1 MKHWQFITVPLL
13 LGSAVNAHADE
24 GRPFRVVPQNEAAR
38 SILDNTL
45 MVSGG
50 DALVKE
56 ADTSA
61 WDFNNLY
68 WVNTQKIDRQKTDLV
83 SFGDVLHEVKGQYAV
98 MRIEQD
104 RVEALSHSLHNQG
117 LACGLLFRM
126 FGDTVASSFTAP
138 TPAPVVEV
146 SQKLPQVEAMTQ
158 KVNQENIQQ
167 TVEEM
172 SSIFSRHHNS
182 DTGIAV
188 TQQLI
193 EKYQVLANGRSDVQ
207 ISAFDHGNVTDQ
219 NSLVVRIEGAT
230 NPDEIVVL
238 GSHIDSISFLSDAAP
253 GADDNA
259 SGTATN
265 MEIFRVLMESGARF
279 DRTIE
284 IHGYA
289 AEEAGLLGSQ
299 DIAKKY
305 KSAGKNVVA
314 MVQHDM
320 VLYRKGSED
329 MIWFVTTNT
338 NKALNAD
345 LQKLTDSYA
354 GVKWGEASLY
364 GGSSDHASWNRQ
376 GYAAAFPFEKPSAYN
391 QKIHTP
397 NDTIANSGA
406 FSQAAAFA
414 KLGVAFL
421 NHYAGLK

>member
-1 MKHWQFITVPLL
+1 MKHWQYITVPLL
-13 LGSAVNAHADE
+13 LSSAVNANADE
-24 GRPFRVVPQNEAAR
+24 GRPFRVVPKGEAAH
-38 SILDNTL
+38 SLLNNTL

-50 DALVKE
+50 DVLVKE
-56 ADTSA
+56 AGTSA
-61 WDFNNLY
+61 GDFNNLY
-68 WVNTQKIDRQKTDLV
+68 WVNTQQVDRKKVDLS
-83 SFGDVLHEVKGQYAV
+83 SFGDVLHEVSGQYAV
-98 MRIEQD
+98 MRLEADQ
-104 RVEALSHSLHNQG
+104 VHALSHSLHEQG
-117 LACGLLFRM
+117 LACGLVFRM
-126 FGDTVASSFTAP
+126 FGDTVASSFVAA
-138 TPAPVVEV
+138 TPAAVLEV
-146 SQKLPQVEAMTQ
+146 AQKLPQVEEMVQ

-172 SSIFSRHHNS
+172 SSIFSREHRS
-182 DTGIAV
+182 DTGRAV

-193 EKYQVLANGRSDVQ
+193 EKYQVLANGRSDVT
-207 ISAFDHGNVTDQ
+207 ISAFDHGTITSQ

-230 NPDEIVVL
+230 KPEEVIVL
-238 GSHIDSISFLSDAAP
+238 GSHIDSVSFMSDKAP

-265 MEIFRVLMESGARF
+265 MEIFRVLMESDARF

-299 DIAKKY
+299 DIARKY
-305 KSAGKNVVA
+305 KTAGTNVIA

-320 VLYRKGSED
+320 VLYKKGPED
-329 MIWFVTTNT
+329 MIWFVTNST
-338 NKALNAD
+338 NKALNTD

-354 GVKWGEASLY
+354 GVKWGEAALF

-376 GYAAAFPFEKPSAYN
+376 GYAAAFPFEKPNAYN

-397 NDTIANSGA
+397 NDTIENSGA

-414 KLGVAFL
+414 KLGVAFI
-421 NHYAGLK
+421 NHYAGVK